1 MADGNEV
8 QFQQALQLQ
17 QQQYCDS
24 DQADLDMLESNQF
37 FWNNE
42 FPFGQPQDNI
52 DDSWTFLPQHTPPM
66 LLPPQ
71 IQQPPTTRSEP
82 RLAADAGAPFAP
94 DLPRPLVARQSY
106 QIIYPLRMRT
116 ISPDAH
122 GAMTSTPSTPETNDE
137 STDYINYEAQ
147 QHQQHVTAPGFR
159 AYDEPQRSAS
169 VKHERVDSVGSNGA
183 GNKVAI
189 PKNGS
194 ISSLKRK
201 ASEELSPT
209 QSADAG
215 MTAARSGPMSTD
227 ITIPARPRPGRK
239 PLGQENAV
247 DRRRVQNRLAQ
258 RNFRDKR
265 AQKNVELEG
274 QIAVL
279 KTTLQ
284 QQDAQYRNTIA
295 QLNAQSAEKDRAIA
309 ELKAEVDALRTEITE
324 KDKRIADLDAKLR
337 ANTSVEQGDRGQ
349 AGHTS
354 VHEPSNGPTPPSSEY
369 EIDFT
374 NYGRGHNPS
383 VYTVRDVLND
393 SNGIEFTVDNED
405 PCGFCTDDQNCAC
418 KQEQQRQRPKP
429 VPMEPRITTMP
440 GSCDMCRSDPERAR
454 ACREMAAQ
462 TRTPSGENPHTIATQ
477 STMSTPSSSTSM
489 PPPRMSCSAM
499 LDQFNKY
506 GQRTSTIRD
515 LFGGRP
521 LNAYPRESGGG
532 FDFEEKQAAEVLS
545 TLARRSTGAES
556 ASSFAS
562 SQ

>member
-1 MADGNEV
+1 MVSPTPLDDEAATALLSARTAARPRIDIYRYMANMADGNEV
-8 QFQQALQLQ
+8 HFQQALQLLQ
-17 QQQYCDS
+17 QQQQQQQDTFDS
-24 DQADLDMLESNQF
+24 DQADLDMLENNQLL
-37 FWNNE
+37 WNNE
-42 FPFGQPQDNI
+42 FPFGPPQDSI
-52 DDSWTFLPQHTPPM
+52 DDSWTSYLIPHTQPM

-71 IQQPPTTRSEP
+71 TPQ
-82 RLAADAGAPFAP
+82 
-94 DLPRPLVARQSY
+94 LP
-106 QIIYPLRMRT
+106 
-116 ISPDAH
+116 
-122 GAMTSTPSTPETNDE
+122 NC
-137 STDYINYEAQ
+137 INYEAQ
-147 QHQQHVTAPGFR
+147 QHQQHQQHTAAAAPGFR
-159 AYDEPQRSAS
+159 AYDDSQRSAS
-169 VKHERVDSVGSNGA
+169 VKHERVDSFGSVGSNGV

-194 ISSLKRK
+194 IPSLKRK
-201 ASEELSPT
+201 ASDELSPT

-265 AQKNVELEG
+265 AQKNVQLEE
-274 QIAVL
+274 QIAGL
-279 KTTLQ
+279 KATLQ

-295 QLNAQSAEKDRAIA
+295 QLNAQNAEKDRAIT
-309 ELKAEVDALRTEITE
+309 ELKAEAAALRTEITE
-324 KDKRIADLDAKLR
+324 KDKRIADLDTNLR
-337 ANTSVEQGDRGQ
+337 AKSSVEQGGRGQ
-349 AGHTS
+349 TGHASLHDPTT
-354 VHEPSNGPTPPSSEY
+354 GPTPPSSEY

-374 NYGRGHNPS
+374 NYGRSNNTAAHTIP
-383 VYTVRDVLND
+383 DVLND
-393 SNGIEFTVDNED
+393 SNDVEFTVDNED

-429 VPMEPRITTMP
+429 ASMEPRITTMP
-440 GSCDMCRSDPERAR
+440 GSCDMCRSDPARAR

-462 TRTPSGENPHTIATQ
+462 TRTPTGETPRAVAAQ
-477 STMSTPSSSTSM
+477 STISTPSGSTSM

-532 FDFEEKQAAEVLS
+532 FDLEEKQAAEVLS